1 MEGGGLINP
10 KDADKKKPRRC
21 GCQGFFRS
29 VKKRDMMMVGKPSS
43 PLKFITLY
51 TSCNS

>member
-21 GCQGFFRS
+21 GYQGFFRS
-29 VKKRDMMMVGKPSS
+29 VKRDMMMAGKPSP

-51 TSCNS
+51 ASCNS